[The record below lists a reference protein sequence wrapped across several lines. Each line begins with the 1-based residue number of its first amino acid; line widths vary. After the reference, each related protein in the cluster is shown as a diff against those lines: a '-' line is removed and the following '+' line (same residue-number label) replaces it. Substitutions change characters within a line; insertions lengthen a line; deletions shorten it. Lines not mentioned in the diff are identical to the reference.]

1 MRKTRKVARRVQP
14 ILRQVNCYFRTVL
27 RVWLY
32 YLCVLL
38 VPGEAAAKNGN
49 NWMIGEHPLCQ
60 DAQATVVFSKQ
71 KEVPTFAVSRLKKI
85 KSDQFPQGESNL

>member
-1 MRKTRKVARRVQP
+1 MRYASRGVPLVLSRIK
-14 ILRQVNCYFRTVL
+14 CYFHTVL
-27 RVWLY
+27 RVWLR

-49 NWMIGEHPLCQ
+49 NSVVGEQPLCQ

-71 KEVPTFAVSRLKKI
+71 KEVPTFAVARFKTR
-85 KSDQFPQGESNL
+85 F